1 MKKIWWILLL
11 ALFLVGCGKEKSLET
26 IGDVQDTPVIVT
38 MQQPLVQLPPQMS
51 TPVLESEESGKL
63 FLCDDYS
70 VTLQTVSGG
79 DLSETIRNATGMNIE
94 DLQILQTQNDDIK
107 CYQWV
112 WAANGENGIQVGR
125 GCVLDDGA
133 YHYVLTAL
141 ADEEVSGKV
150 QSAWNEIFTS
160 FQVIPELEEIN
171 TGS

>member
-1 MKKIWWILLL
+1 MKKLWWILLL
-11 ALFLVGCGKEKSLET
+11 ALLLMGCGKEKSLET
-26 IGDVQDTPVIVT
+26 IGDVQDTPVIAT
-38 MQQPLVQLPPQMS
+38 MQQPLVQLPPDMA
-51 TPVLESEESGKL
+51 TPVMESEKAGKL
-63 FLCDDYS
+63 YLCDAYS
-70 VTLQTVSGG
+70 VTVQTVPAG
-79 DLSETIRNATGMNIE
+79 DLSETIRNATGMNRE
-94 DLQILQTQNDDIK
+94 DLQILQTKKDDTK

-141 ADEEVSGKV
+141 ADEEMSGEV
-150 QSAWNEIFTS
+150 QSAWKEIFAS